1 MTTNIFLIGMP
12 SSGKSTLG
20 RQIAKALGYEFV
32 DLDTRIE
39 TSEGKKVFEIFAL
52 NGEEYYRKVENQ
64 QLKKIQINDKLVIA
78 TGGGTP
84 CFYDGMEYIKTNGIS
99 IFLDV
104 KPTMI
109 VERMRISKKNER
121 PMFDLESKTL
131 LEEVTE
137 KYNSRL
143 PIYQQADI
151 TIEGDTDPESI
162 LWILDAEFA
171 KK

>member
-20 RQIAKALGYEFV
+20 RQIAKTLGYDFV

-52 NGEEYYRKVENQ
+52 NGEEHYRKIENQ
-64 QLKKIQINDKLVIA
+64 QLKKILKDDKVVVA

-84 CFYDGMEYIKTNGIS
+84 CFHDGMEYIKDNGIS

-104 KPTMI
+104 KPPML
-109 VERMRISKKNER
+109 VERMRASKKNER
-121 PMFDLESKTL
+121 PLFDLESKDL
-131 LEEVTE
+131 LESVTA
-137 KYNSRL
+137 KYNDRIL
-143 PIYQQADI
+143 IYQKADI
-151 TIEGDTDPESI
+151 TVEGDTDPESI
-162 LWILDAEFA
+162 LWIIEAEFA

>member
-20 RQIAKALGYEFV
+20 RQIAKTLGYDFV

-39 TSEGKKVFEIFAL
+39 TSEGKKISEIFAL
-52 NGEEYYRKVENQ
+52 NGEEYYRKIENQ
-64 QLKKIQINDKLVIA
+64 QLKKIQKDDKLVIA

-84 CFYDGMEYIKTNGIS
+84 CFYDGMEYIKNNGIS

-104 KPTMI
+104 KPAMI
-109 VERMRISKKNER
+109 VERMRVSKKNER

-143 PIYQQADI
+143 PIYQIADI

-162 LWILDAEFA
+162 LWIIEAEFA
-171 KK
+171 RK